1 MRIKGAELCM
11 SRIGDKISMKLEIH
25 SIDSIETVNLLS
37 EGLWSVLGSVEPD
50 INAPAE
56 LIKSLN

>member
-1 MRIKGAELCM
+1 MRVKGAELYM
-11 SRIGDKISMKLEIH
+11 SRMGDEISMKLEIH
-25 SIDSIETVNLLS
+25 GIDSIETVNLLS
-37 EGLWSVLGSVEPD
+37 DGLWSVLGCVEPD